1 MKSLIELFDYILPIY
16 FMKRCVLCAEFCD
29 ICDVFL
35 RMNVAK
41 CAMRGVQDAASLS
54 KIFHLTEGV
63 FFFITE

>member
-1 MKSLIELFDYILPIY
+1 
-16 FMKRCVLCAEFCD
+16 MKRCVLCAEFCD